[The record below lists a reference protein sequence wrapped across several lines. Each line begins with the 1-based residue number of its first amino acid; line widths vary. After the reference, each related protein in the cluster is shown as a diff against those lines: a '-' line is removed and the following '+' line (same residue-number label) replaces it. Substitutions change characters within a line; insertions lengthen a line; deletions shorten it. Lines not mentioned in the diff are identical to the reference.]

1 MWKFLEDLQQGVT
14 KELIDRFSAA
24 IPKIAIALVM
34 LGIGVYISRTVKKVL
49 EKVLVALGVDRAA
62 AQLNDIELMQQTGMQ
77 IRISSVIASMFYY
90 VMVLIFVILSTDIL
104 GVKAITDMVRD
115 VVNYMPSLFSSV
127 ILLLLGIFVADM
139 ARQIILTTLQ
149 SLGFAAYKIVSSA
162 VFYFLLISMVISA
175 LAQAKIDT
183 NFLSNNLTVLFG
195 SIAFA
200 FAIGYGIASRDMVSN
215 YLAGFYNRNKVRVG
229 DDVRIIGVRGKVVM
243 IDATSLVLQTSER
256 AILVPLSKLTTE
268 KIEIFYPD
276 AQDDS
281 LLHPGVQSSDF

>member
-14 KELIDRFSAA
+14 QDLITRFSGA
-24 IPKIAIALVM
+24 IPKISIALI
-34 LGIGVYISRTVKKVL
+34 LLLIGIYLARTVKKVFERL
-49 EKVLVALGVDRAA
+49 LAAMGVDRAA
-62 AQLNDIELMQQTGMQ
+62 SQINDIDVVQQTGMT
-77 IRISSVIASMFYY
+77 IKVSSTIASMLYY
-90 VMVLIFVILSTDIL
+90 VLLLIFVILSTDIL

-115 VVNYMPSLFSSV
+115 VVNYLPSLFSSL

-139 ARQIILTTLQ
+139 ARQIVSTTLQ
-149 SLGFAAYKIVSSA
+149 SLGFAAYRIVSSA
-162 VFYFLLISMVISA
+162 VFYFLLVSMVISA
-175 LAQAKIDT
+175 LSQAKIDT
-183 NFLSNNLTVLFG
+183 NFLSNNLTILIG

-243 IDATSLVLQTSER
+243 IDATSIVLQTPER

-268 KIEIFYPD
+268 KVEIFYPD
-276 AQDDS
+276 AQQDNLLDS
-281 LLHPGVQSSDF
+281 PATEA

>member
-1 MWKFLEDLQQGVT
+1 MWKFLEDLQKGVT
-14 KELIDRFSAA
+14 NDLIARFSAA
-24 IPKIAIALVM
+24 IPKIAIALIM
-34 LGIGVYISRTVKKVL
+34 LGIGVYISKTVKKVL
-49 EKVLVALGVDRAA
+49 ERVLAALGVDRAA
-62 AQLNDIELMQQTGMQ
+62 AQLNDIDLMQQTGMQ
-77 IRISSVIASMFYY
+77 VRISSVIASMVYY
-90 VMVLIFVILSTDIL
+90 VLVLIFVILSTDIL
-104 GVKAITDMVRD
+104 GVEAVTVMVRD
-115 VVNYMPSLFSSV
+115 VVNYLPSLFSSV

-175 LAQAKIDT
+175 LAQAKVDT
-183 NFLSNNLTVLFG
+183 TFLSNNLTVLFG

-243 IDATSLVLQTSER
+243 IDATSIVLQTPER

-281 LLHPGVQSSDF
+281 LLHPGSDF

>member
-1 MWKFLEDLQQGVT
+1 MWTFLEDLQKGVT
-14 KELIDRFSAA
+14 NDLIARFSAA

-34 LGIGVYISRTVKKVL
+34 LAIGVYISRTVKKVL
-49 EKVLVALGVDRAA
+49 ERVLAALGVDKAA
-62 AQLNDIELMQQTGMQ
+62 AQLNDIELMQQTGMEV
-77 IRISSVIASMFYY
+77 RISSVIASMLYY
-90 VMVLIFVILSTDIL
+90 VLLLIFVILSTDIL
-104 GVKAITDMVRD
+104 GIEAVTSMVRD
-115 VVNYMPSLFSSV
+115 VVNYLPSLFSSV
-127 ILLLLGIFVADM
+127 ILLLLGVFVADM
-139 ARQIILTTLQ
+139 VRQIVFATLQ

-162 VFYFLLISMVISA
+162 LFYFLLVSMVISA
-175 LAQAKIDT
+175 LSQAKVNTD
-183 NFLSNNLTVLFG
+183 FLSNNLTVLVG

-243 IDATSLVLQTSER
+243 IDATSVVLQTPER

-281 LLHPGVQSSDF
+281 LLHSGSDI

>member
-1 MWKFLEDLQQGVT
+1 MWKFFEELQQGVT

-34 LGIGVYISRTVKKVL
+34 LAIGVYISKTVKKVL
-49 EKVLVALGVDRAA
+49 ERVLAALGVDRAA
-62 AQLNDIELMQQTGMQ
+62 SRLNDIDLMQQTGMQ
-77 IRISSVIASMFYY
+77 VRISSVIASMVYY
-90 VMVLIFVILSTDIL
+90 VLVLIFVILSTDIL

-115 VVNYMPSLFSSV
+115 VVNYLPSLFSSV

-139 ARQIILTTLQ
+139 ARQIIHTTLQ

-243 IDATSLVLQTSER
+243 IDATSIVLQTHER

-281 LLHPGVQSSDF
+281 LLHPGSDF

>member
-1 MWKFLEDLQQGVT
+1 MWKFFEKLQQGVT

-34 LGIGVYISRTVKKVL
+34 LAIGVYISKTIKKVL
-49 EKVLVALGVDRAA
+49 ERLLAAVGVDRAA

-77 IRISSVIASMFYY
+77 VRISSVIASMFYY

-104 GVKAITDMVRD
+104 GVEAVTVMVRD
-115 VVNYMPSLFSSV
+115 VVNYLPSLFSSV

-215 YLAGFYNRNKVRVG
+215 YLAGFYNRNKVRIG

-243 IDATSLVLQTSER
+243 IDATSLVLQTHER

-281 LLHPGVQSSDF
+281 LLHPGSDF

>member
-1 MWKFLEDLQQGVT
+1 MWKFLEDLQTGVT
-14 KELIDRFSAA
+14 NDLIARFSEA

-34 LGIGVYISRTVKKVL
+34 LAIGVYISKTVKKVL

-77 IRISSVIASMFYY
+77 VRISSVIASMIYY
-90 VMVLIFVILSTDIL
+90 VLVLIFVILSTDIL
-104 GVKAITDMVRD
+104 GIEAVTVMVRD
-115 VVNYMPSLFSSV
+115 VVNYLPSLFSSV

-162 VFYFLLISMVISA
+162 VFYFLLISMIISA

-183 NFLSNNLTVLFG
+183 TFLSNNLTVLFG

-243 IDATSLVLQTSER
+243 IDATSLVLQTPER

-268 KIEIFYPD
+268 KIEIFYPG

-281 LLHPGVQSSDF
+281 LLHPGSDF

>member
-1 MWKFLEDLQQGVT
+1 MWKFFEELQQGVT

-34 LGIGVYISRTVKKVL
+34 LAIGVYISKTVKKVL
-49 EKVLVALGVDRAA
+49 ERVLAALGVDRAA
-62 AQLNDIELMQQTGMQ
+62 SRLNDIDLMQQTGMQ
-77 IRISSVIASMFYY
+77 VRISSVIASMVYY
-90 VMVLIFVILSTDIL
+90 VLVLIFVILSTDIL
-104 GVKAITDMVRD
+104 GVEAVTVMVRD
-115 VVNYMPSLFSSV
+115 VVNYLPSLFSSV

-139 ARQIILTTLQ
+139 ARQIIHTTLQ

-243 IDATSLVLQTSER
+243 IDATSIVLQTHER

-281 LLHPGVQSSDF
+281 LLHPGSDF

>member
-1 MWKFLEDLQQGVT
+1 MWKFFEELQQGVT

-34 LGIGVYISRTVKKVL
+34 LAIGVYISKTVKKVL
-49 EKVLVALGVDRAA
+49 ERVLAALGVDRAA
-62 AQLNDIELMQQTGMQ
+62 SRLNDIDLMQQTGMQ
-77 IRISSVIASMFYY
+77 VRISSVIASMVYY
-90 VMVLIFVILSTDIL
+90 VLVLIFVILSTDIL
-104 GVKAITDMVRD
+104 GVEAVTVMVRD
-115 VVNYMPSLFSSV
+115 VVNYLPSLFSSV

-139 ARQIILTTLQ
+139 ARQIIHTTLQ

-243 IDATSLVLQTSER
+243 IDATSIVLQTHER

-281 LLHPGVQSSDF
+281 LLHPGSVF